1 VRKILASLFVIAGL
15 VGVGVFATGA
25 YFTDTVTQNNL
36 TFRTG
41 SASLAYG
48 FCPGLSTD
56 CSGAPTTLH
65 DLSTFPDA
73 TIGPG
78 LTNADCLVIKNTG
91 VYALNLTGGIAT
103 YSQSIGGM
111 NLAFMVKAETT
122 NSSCVPG
129 SGVVIFSSQSLLSA
143 YNAGPQS
150 FGSLA
155 PNAKI
160 YVIWSNS
167 WDSAGNQNTL
177 QNQWIQV
184 NTFMTGQTA

>member
-1 VRKILASLFVIAGL
+1 VRKILASLFLIASL

-41 SASLAYG
+41 SASLVYG
-48 FCPGLSTD
+48 FCPGLSAD
-56 CSGAPTTLH
+56 CSGVVPTLH

-78 LTNADCLVIKNTG
+78 LNNADCLVIKNTG
-91 VYALNLTGGIAT
+91 AYALNLTGGIAT
-103 YSQSIGGM
+103 YAQSVPGM
-111 NLAFMVKAETT
+111 DLAFMVKAETT
-122 NSSCVPG
+122 DSSCNPG
-129 SGVVIFSSQSLLSA
+129 SGTVIFSSQSLASA
-143 YNAGPQS
+143 YNAGPQP

-160 YVIWSNS
+160 YVVWSNS
-167 WDSAGNQNTL
+167 WNSAGNQNSL

-184 NTFMTGQTA
+184 NTFMTGQTV

>member
-1 VRKILASLFVIAGL
+1 MRKILRIAVRHRRPGRASES
-15 VGVGVFATGA
+15 FATGA

-56 CSGAPTTLH
+56 CSGAPDPH

-78 LTNADCLVIKNTG
+78 LTNADCLVIENTG

-111 NLAFMVKAETT
+111 NPPSWSRPRPRTVVRSGLRSRDLQLAEPAQRV
-122 NSSCVPG
+122 
-129 SGVVIFSSQSLLSA
+129 QR
-143 YNAGPQS
+143 GPAA

-155 PNAKI
+155 PDAKI

-167 WDSAGNQNTL
+167 WNSAATRTRSRTSGSWSTRS
-177 QNQWIQV
+177 
-184 NTFMTGQTA
+184 